1 VVIDNCVPYYITID
15 RNYVLGIIY
24 KDTDNLIPMDE
35 SVISSRLSDKNKK
48 LLNVLKNKLN
58 KDEIKQKPILM
69 CPMNFKKCV
78 SDILH
83 KHQGAIKAIKFDHS
97 LAQNLNH

>member
-1 VVIDNCVPYYITID
+1 MVIDNCVPYYITID
-15 RNYVLGIIY
+15 RNDVLGIID

-69 CPMNFKKCV
+69 CPMNLKKMC
-78 SDILH
+78 IWH
-83 KHQGAIKAIKFDHS
+83 FT
-97 LAQNLNH
+97 